1 MVGTASQWWAP
12 LLLVSSTAL
21 TPALAQTAGD
31 SPDDITVPHGPCT
44 SATDTEP
51 QVCKIRLP
59 AVKRIQFDQPLL
71 TGVQAPGEP
80 DCRSFR
86 PTAKDVQRFLQKTGT
101 VAERDWQHTLDWTAC
116 SVSGT
121 ARLVDG
127 RTATW
132 QLYPTKRG
140 RFQVNGGPV
149 IFLYCTSCKA
159 RAFW

>member
-1 MVGTASQWWAP
+1 MRTLAALLSTCLLALASG
-12 LLLVSSTAL
+12 STAAQA
-21 TPALAQTAGD
+21 PAAMAKPSRCTTA
-31 SPDDITVPHGPCT
+31 TEF
-44 SATDTEP
+44 EP

-59 AVKRIQFDQPLL
+59 AVKHIQFDQPLL

-86 PTAKDVQRFLQKTGT
+86 PTATDVQRFLQKTGT
-101 VAERDWQHTLDWTAC
+101 VSERDWQHTLDWTAC

-121 ARLVDG
+121 ARLADG

-132 QLYPTKRG
+132 QLYPTKRAS
-140 RFQVNGGPV
+140 FQVNGGPV
-149 IFLYCTSCKA
+149 IFLYCPSCKA

>member
-1 MVGTASQWWAP
+1 MQTPTTWLCTAA
-12 LLLVSSTAL
+12 LALVSGHAAAQASIVLGSYLNCTTA
-21 TPALAQTAGD
+21 
-31 SPDDITVPHGPCT
+31 
-44 SATDTEP
+44 TEFEP
-51 QVCKIRLP
+51 SVCPIQLPSIR
-59 AVKRIQFDQPLL
+59 RIQFDQPLL

-86 PTAKDVQRFLQKTGT
+86 PTAKDVQRFLQKTGA

-121 ARLVDG
+121 ARLADG

-140 RFQVNGGPV
+140 RFQINGGPV
-149 IFLYCTSCKA
+149 IFLYCPSCKA